1 MNSSV
6 STKMN
11 ITSQIINDI
20 YQISIDGEIDA
31 SSSILLDE
39 EFEKGI
45 ASSSKKILVDCSHL
59 SYISSAGL
67 GVFMSN
73 VEDCQDKDI
82 KFVLYN
88 LNIKIKSVFDMLGLN
103 HLIQIKSNKE
113 EALIYLNG

>member
-1 MNSSV
+1 MDSSL
-6 STKMN
+6 SIKMN
-11 ITSQIINDI
+11 ITTEISKEI

-39 EFEKGI
+39 EFEKAI
-45 ASSSKKILVDCSHL
+45 LSNSSKILVDCSKL

-73 VEDCQDKDI
+73 VEDCQTKNI

-88 LNIKIKSVFDMLGLN
+88 LNNKIRSVFDMLGLN
-103 HLIQIKSNKE
+103 HLIQIKSNKD
-113 EALIYLNG
+113 EALLYLNG